1 MIRWSVKSLL
11 IYSLLMENT
20 IKSFENFLNEYYISE
35 APGSVVVP
43 GEWYKDN
50 VNSRNYRPA
59 YTQMPQVVDSMFQTT
74 DLYNYL
80 DTLQEEEEFK
90 KMIESKDSADK
101 IVKYLKKRIHEELS
115 HKAKTSTQ

>member
-1 MIRWSVKSLL
+1 
-11 IYSLLMENT
+11 MERN
-20 IKSFENFLNEYYISE
+20 IKSFENFLNEYYVSE

-59 YTQMPQVVDSMFQTT
+59 YTQMPQVVDAMFQTT

-80 DTLQEEEEFK
+80 DTLQEEQEFVAMLK
-90 KMIESKDSADK
+90 NSDAPEKV
-101 IVKYLKKRIHEELS
+101 VKYLKKRIHEELS
-115 HKAKTSTQ
+115 PKAKSLPQ

>member
-1 MIRWSVKSLL
+1 
-11 IYSLLMENT
+11 MENT

-90 KMIESKDSADK
+90 KMIESKDGADK

>member
-1 MIRWSVKSLL
+1 MDR
-11 IYSLLMENT
+11 T
-20 IKSFENFLNEYYISE
+20 IKSFENFLYEYYISE

-59 YTQMPQVVDSMFQTT
+59 YTQTPQVVDSMFQST

-80 DTLQEEEEFK
+80 DTLGEEEEFTNMVK
-90 KMIESKDSADK
+90 NSKDV
-101 IVKYLKKRIHEELS
+101 IRYLKKRIHEELS
-115 HKAKTSTQ
+115 PTAKTSEEK

>member
-1 MIRWSVKSLL
+1 MKG
-11 IYSLLMENT
+11 N

-50 VNSRNYRPA
+50 VNSRNFRPA
-59 YTQMPQVVDSMFQTT
+59 YTQMPQVVDTMFQTT

-80 DTLQEEEEFK
+80 DTLQEEEEFV
-90 KMIESKDSADK
+90 KMIENRDAPEKV
-101 IVKYLKKRIHEELS
+101 VKYLKKRIHEELS
-115 HKAKTSTQ
+115 PKAKTSEK

>member
-1 MIRWSVKSLL
+1 MAKIAKD
-11 IYSLLMENT
+11 IYNILMDSR
-20 IKSFENFLNEYYISE
+20 IKSFENFLNEYYISA

-59 YTQMPQVVDSMFQTT
+59 YTQTPQVVDSMFQST

-80 DTLQEEEEFK
+80 DTLAEEEEFTNMVK
-90 KMIESKDSADK
+90 NGEAPKDV
-101 IVKYLKKRIHEELS
+101 IKYLKKRIHEELS
-115 HKAKTSTQ
+115 PTAKTSEEK

>member
-1 MIRWSVKSLL
+1 
-11 IYSLLMENT
+11 MEGMV
-20 IKSFENFLNEYYISE
+20 KSFENFLNEYYISA

-59 YTQMPQVVDSMFQTT
+59 YTQTPQVVDAMFQST

-80 DTLQEEEEFK
+80 DTLAEEEEFTD
-90 KMIESKDSADK
+90 M
-101 IVKYLKKRIHEELS
+101 VKRGEAPKNVIKYVKKRIHEELS
-115 HKAKTSTQ
+115 ANAKSSE

>member
-1 MIRWSVKSLL
+1 
-11 IYSLLMENT
+11 MERT

-80 DTLQEEEEFK
+80 DTLQEEEEFQAMLK
-90 KMIESKDSADK
+90 NNEAPEK

-115 HKAKTSTQ
+115 PKAKTSTQ

>member
-1 MIRWSVKSLL
+1 
-11 IYSLLMENT
+11 MEGRV
-20 IKSFENFLNEYYISE
+20 KSFENFLNEYYISA

-59 YTQMPQVVDSMFQTT
+59 YTQTPQVVDAMFQST

-80 DTLQEEEEFK
+80 DTLAEEDEFNE
-90 KMIESKDSADK
+90 M
-101 IVKYLKKRIHEELS
+101 VKRGEAPKEVIKYVKKRIHEELS
-115 HKAKTSTQ
+115 ANAKTSE

>member
-1 MIRWSVKSLL
+1 M
-11 IYSLLMENT
+11 IYSLLMKGN

-50 VNSRNYRPA
+50 VNSRNFRPA
-59 YTQMPQVVDSMFQTT
+59 YTQMPQVVDTMFQTT

-80 DTLQEEEEFK
+80 DTLQEEEEFV
-90 KMIESKDSADK
+90 KMIENRDTPEKV
-101 IVKYLKKRIHEELS
+101 VKYLKKRIHEELS
-115 HKAKTSTQ
+115 PKAKTSEK

>member
-1 MIRWSVKSLL
+1 
-11 IYSLLMENT
+11 MERT
-20 IKSFENFLNEYYISE
+20 IKSFENFLNEYYISV

-59 YTQMPQVVDSMFQTT
+59 YTQMPQVVDSMFQST

-90 KMIESKDSADK
+90 KMLENSEKPDK

-115 HKAKTSTQ
+115 PKAKTSEQ

>member
-1 MIRWSVKSLL
+1 
-11 IYSLLMENT
+11 MEGRV
-20 IKSFENFLNEYYISE
+20 KSFENFLNEYYISS

-59 YTQMPQVVDSMFQTT
+59 YTQTPQVVDAMFQST

-80 DTLQEEEEFK
+80 DTLAEEEEFTDMVK
-90 KMIESKDSADK
+90 RGEAPKDV
-101 IVKYLKKRIHEELS
+101 IKYVKKRIHEELS
-115 HKAKTSTQ
+115 ANAKSSE

>member
-1 MIRWSVKSLL
+1 
-11 IYSLLMENT
+11 MEGRV
-20 IKSFENFLNEYYISE
+20 KSFENFLNEYYISA

-59 YTQMPQVVDSMFQTT
+59 YTQTPQVVDAMFQST

-80 DTLQEEEEFK
+80 DTLAEEDEFNEMVKRGEAPK
-90 KMIESKDSADK
+90 KVI
-101 IVKYLKKRIHEELS
+101 KYVKKRIHEELS
-115 HKAKTSTQ
+115 ANAKTSE

>member
-1 MIRWSVKSLL
+1 M
-11 IYSLLMENT
+11 IYSLLMKGN

-50 VNSRNYRPA
+50 VNSRNFRPA
-59 YTQMPQVVDSMFQTT
+59 YTQMPQVVDTMFQTT

-80 DTLQEEEEFK
+80 DTLQEEEEFV
-90 KMIESKDSADK
+90 KMIENRDAPEKV
-101 IVKYLKKRIHEELS
+101 VKYLKKRIHEELS
-115 HKAKTSTQ
+115 PKAKTSEK